1 MIQAQINGRSFFT
14 VKEISILEACKFIG
28 IKIPRFCYHE
38 NLSIA
43 GNCRMCLV
51 EVVKVPKPIASCAV
65 LLEDNMTVHTEGP
78 FVLKARANVLE
89 ALLLNHPLDC
99 PICDQGGECD
109 LQDQSKMYGNSLG
122 RNYSNKRGVEDKY
135 CGPLIKTIMTRC
147 IHCTRCVRFTNEI
160 CGVKLLGTLNRGNNV
175 EISNYIK
182 KVSFSG
188 MLSNVVDLCPVGAL
202 TFKPSSFQIRS
213 WEVKSLESIDLT
225 DGLGGN
231 LYINYKELDIIRIL
245 PKKNS
250 KINESWV
257 SDKARFSINNNF
269 TKTNL
274 PKILPY
280 ISKLKATNRIVFLI
294 NNETNLETLNLLQQ
308 LSFLSKG
315 NIKIKNFLQTPLCS
329 NVYFWS
335 NHKKV
340 QNISICK
347 VKNQLTLFLSSN
359 LNVESCLLNV
369 RIRTKFFSV
378 KKNIF
383 SFGNYFSS
391 TFPVSFLKLNSFS
404 LLNIFSAKNYFL
416 TKYFLTNSI
425 FLFYGKSFISRI
437 DKNVITF
444 LKKKIPTLVD
454 YKINTY
460 SNFEGLKYFNLN
472 SCGANNFK
480 TANVIFNF
488 FLDDNLYLRKKS
500 LLFSE
505 KMIWLS
511 SYNSKLALDTNMS
524 FLANDLDKTG
534 VYLNLEQR
542 PQKATRLVN
551 FFLYSESLKYFLDV
565 LKEHYLVSSFKNR
578 FDKNT
583 NSLKRSNIFKVF
595 SEVLQ
600 LPELF
605 DKTQLALLNQSSI
618 FTQQYYSYSNYPL
631 KLIIN
636 DFFRTSSLS
645 KHSIT
650 LTNCSHQMRKE
661 EQLFR

>member
-65 LLEDNMTVHTEGP
+65 LLEDNMIVNTEGP

-135 CGPLIKTIMTRC
+135 SGPLIKTIMTRC

-274 PKILPY
+274 SKILPY

-340 QNISICK
+340 QNISISK

-391 TFPVSFLKLNSFS
+391 NFPVSFLKLNSSS

-425 FLFYGKSFISRI
+425 FLFYGKSFINRI
-437 DKNVITF
+437 DKNIIAF
-444 LKKKIPTLVD
+444 FKKKIPTLVD

-460 SNFEGLKYFNLN
+460 SNLEGLKYFNLN

-480 TANVIFNF
+480 TANIIFNF

-500 LLFSE
+500 LIFSD
-505 KMIWLS
+505 KMVWLS
-511 SYNSKLALDTNMS
+511 SYNSKLALNTNMS

-534 VYLNLEQR
+534 AYLNLEQR

-551 FFLYSESLKYFLDV
+551 FFLYSESLKYFLDI
-565 LKEHYLVSSFKNR
+565 LKEHYLVNSFKHR
-578 FDKNT
+578 FNKNP
-583 NSLKRSNIFKVF
+583 NSLKRDSILKVF
-595 SEVLQ
+595 SEILQ

-605 DKTQLALLNQSSI
+605 DKTQSALLNQSSM
-618 FTQQYYSYSNYPL
+618 FRQHYYSYSNYPL